1 MTTLLPR
8 IISDYMAA
16 SDSGNVDAIVMCFT
30 DDAVVFDEDQEW
42 RGRAGIREWRE
53 RVATAYEYTVEV
65 RGSASPGRVDGLERH
80 DVYTHLERKDF
91 EPARREAKRS
101 ADMLFL
107 SPPHRCYALAVKAQA
122 ELGLH
127 LEKEALASA
136 TEAYEMLGSSGSI
149 DRGAAVVRLAYAE
162 ALGANLAIVAKERKS
177 ATVTEALYLI
187 GEVKDR
193 DRFVERDRYG

>member
-80 DVYTHLERKDF
+80 DVYTHLEGNFPGGTVDLTNRFGLRDGF
-91 EPARREAKRS
+91 IAR
-101 ADMLFL
+101 
-107 SPPHRCYALAVKAQA
+107 
-122 ELGLH
+122 
-127 LEKEALASA
+127 LEIVP
-136 TEAYEMLGSSGSI
+136 TEAAG
-149 DRGAAVVRLAYAE
+149 
-162 ALGANLAIVAKERKS
+162 
-177 ATVTEALYLI
+177 
-187 GEVKDR
+187 
-193 DRFVERDRYG
+193 